1 MNPMRWMFLVALALA
16 GCKKE
21 KTDTAPTP
29 APAPTETAGDPAPS
43 PAPDPAAG
51 TTPTEA
57 VEAAPAEGTG
67 RTATEAAGEKPR
79 KPIVAIGSDGKTKVL
94 PMSAKVVADTAE
106 YTIKLSAPAKTSSGA
121 DASATLEVIP
131 KAGWKL
137 NKDFPTK
144 LTVTAPAD
152 VKLEKGEQTV
162 PDAVT
167 FGDKAGKWAFDF
179 KASAAGDKSFA
190 CKMKF
195 AVCTD
200 TTCDP
205 KKEDLAWNVS
215 VE

>member
-1 MNPMRWMFLVALALA
+1 MNPMRWMLLAALALA

-29 APAPTETAGDPAPS
+29 APSAEPAPAPEPTAGATAPETAPAPGAETVAARPADPAPEGQ
-43 PAPDPAAG
+43 AP
-51 TTPTEA
+51 
-57 VEAAPAEGTG
+57 
-67 RTATEAAGEKPR
+67 EK

-94 PMSAKVVADTAE
+94 PMSSKVVAETAE
-106 YTIKLSAPAKTSSGA
+106 YTIKLSAPAKTASNA
-121 DASATLEVIP
+121 DASATVEVIP

-137 NKDFPTK
+137 NKEFPTK

-152 VKLEKGEQTV
+152 VKLKKGEQTV

-167 FGDKAGKWAFDF
+167 FGDKSGKWAFDF
-179 KASAAGDKSFA
+179 KASAAGDKSFG